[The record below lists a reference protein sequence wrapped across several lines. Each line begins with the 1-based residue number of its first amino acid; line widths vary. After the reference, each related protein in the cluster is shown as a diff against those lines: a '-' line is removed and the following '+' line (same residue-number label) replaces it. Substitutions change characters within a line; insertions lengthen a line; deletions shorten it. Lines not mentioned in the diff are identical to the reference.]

1 MEKFKLSAI
10 WRYEKQILKYAT
22 LNQETSFYVFV
33 LFLQGNALL
42 FMQSHPLISII

>member
-22 LNQETSFYVFV
+22 LNQEKR
-33 LFLQGNALL
+33 LL
-42 FMQSHPLISII
+42 FMFFVWFLQSKALLLSQSSSY